1 MRTSNDLKEPGNG
14 MFLFNDISGS
24 QKKPPSYTTLVLGSK
39 EIWEGFL
46 ENMALKDD

>member
-1 MRTSNDLKEPGNG
+1 
-14 MFLFNDISGS
+14 MFLFNDIYGS

-46 ENMALKDD
+46 ENVALKDD